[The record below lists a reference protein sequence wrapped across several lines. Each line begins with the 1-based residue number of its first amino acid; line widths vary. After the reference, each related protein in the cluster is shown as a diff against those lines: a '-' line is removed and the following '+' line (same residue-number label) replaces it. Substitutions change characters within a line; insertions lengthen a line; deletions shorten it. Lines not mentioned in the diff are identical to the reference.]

1 MAKQKLAELV
11 CAGCG
16 TVGKMKKIKYVFTDV
31 IYDNARSSV
40 EGHVVPAGAPTH
52 ACRACGAEAGATVRS
67 KIIMDIETLRSVTNY
82 AHWIPGL
89 RGLYREFFAEHFP
102 GWDWNDFVP
111 RLIDKKILRFNEKD
125 NPEFTMLLQGLF
137 IAADVQAI
145 EFIPQ
150 KNGVRVKVIA
160 KSETL
165 NAS

>member
-1 MAKQKLAELV
+1 MKAKELLEV
-11 CAGCG
+11 GCHACG

-40 EGHVVPAGAPTH
+40 EGHVVPGGSPTH
-52 ACRACGAEAGATVRS
+52 VCRECGAEAGAAVRS
-67 KIIMDIETLRSVTNY
+67 KIIMDIEMLRSVTNY

-89 RGLYREFFAEHFP
+89 KGLYREFFAEHFP

-111 RLIDKKILRFNEKD
+111 RLIDKKILRFNEVG

-137 IAADVQAI
+137 ISTDVQAI

-160 KSETL
+160 K
-165 NAS
+165 A